1 MSAGVPVHGT
11 RAAGGPTA
19 ATDAAPSAPPR
30 KTATRVGGG
39 WDDRQVRRS
48 TSVPLVG
55 RQDQVATFRRA
66 LERAADGRPGVLLV
80 GGDAGVGKTRL
91 VTDLARTAEAAGAR
105 VVVAHCVDLG
115 EVGIPYLPFAEALSL
130 LRAPGGAVDAAVRER
145 PALARLLDPASAPAP
160 AGGSSADQA
169 ERLQLFDGIACCLA
183 AAGAPGAPLVLV
195 LEDLH
200 WAEPS
205 TRDVLRFLVARLRGE
220 HLLVVGTYRSDDLD
234 RRHPLRPLLAELH
247 RMSAVEHVELAPFTA
262 DELRAFTTALAEA
275 PLPDD
280 EFDQVLRRSEGNAF
294 FAEELV
300 SAGVPSA
307 GLPWSLTDVLHARL
321 QRLDPA
327 VQEVAR
333 VASVAGRQ
341 VREDALRAAAARTRA
356 LADPAVLD
364 AALRE
369 AVARQVLVVEGENL
383 AFRHALLAEALYL
396 DLLPGE
402 QAALHRAYLAALDE
416 APGLGSPAQ
425 RAHHALRGHDLPAA
439 LAASYEAATRAARLL
454 APDEQMRHLEQVL
467 DLWDSV
473 PDAAARVGTDRV
485 AVTLAASDA
494 ASRAGHRTR
503 AEQLARLAVGA
514 LEDDPARQATARNV
528 LARCLLDLDI
538 TVAAHEQATLA
549 VEQLD
554 GDGPSPALAHALS
567 LLARTLLELD
577 EDDRARAV
585 AARAVA
591 TGRAA
596 DAPEAE
602 ADALTTLAVL
612 EVDDH
617 AAAADVLR
625 QAARRAADA
634 GDLLTELRSAFNLMT
649 TYYYAGDLP
658 TAERLLH
665 EALDR
670 ARATGL
676 AWSPY
681 GVSLHQLAEIV
692 RFVRGDLAVRPAP
705 DDVPAPALPAVL
717 AAGMY
722 AAVARGDDDVVQRA
736 EALRA
741 HWETDGSLALYAGG
755 THVDALTWAGR
766 YGDAVAAAVELTD
779 HLGRVW
785 WEFFLGRIW
794 ICALAIAALAEAAEA
809 VGADEAARPALLA
822 QGDELLRLAH
832 TTAER
837 GRPRGGRMGPEG
849 RAWLLRAEAEHS
861 RLRAAVGE
869 AAPDPAIW
877 EATLREFDFGYR
889 YEVARTRFRWAQA
902 LHASGDAGAAEVE
915 AAEALTEADAM
926 GAAPLAAAVRAWA
939 RRARMPLPGVR
950 REGPSPLTDREE
962 EVLEL
967 VAQGLS
973 NRQIGERLYISTK
986 TVSVHVSNLLAKLG
1000 VSGRAEAVAVA
1011 HRRGLLRA

>member
-1 MSAGVPVHGT
+1 M
-11 RAAGGPTA
+11 
-19 ATDAAPSAPPR
+19 
-30 KTATRVGGG
+30 
-39 WDDRQVRRS
+39 RRS
-48 TSVPLVG
+48 ASVPLVG
-55 RQDQVATFRRA
+55 REAQVATFRRA
-66 LERAADGRPGVLLV
+66 LERAAAGRPGMLLV

-115 EVGIPYLPFAEALSL
+115 EVGIPYLPFAEALGL
-130 LRAPGGAVDAAVRER
+130 LRTPGGAVDAAVRER
-145 PALARLLDPASAPAP
+145 PALARLLDPATAPAP
-160 AGGSSADQA
+160 AGGSGADQA

-205 TRDVLRFLVARLRGE
+205 TRDVLRFLVTRLRGE

-247 RMSAVEHVELAPFTA
+247 RLSAVEHVELAPFTA

-307 GLPWSLTDVLHARL
+307 GLPWSLADVLHARL

-333 VASVAGRQ
+333 VAAVAGRQ
-341 VREDALRAAAARTRA
+341 VREDALRAAAGRTRA
-356 LADPAVLD
+356 LADPTVLD

-369 AVARQVLVVEGENL
+369 AVARQVVVVEGENL

-439 LAASYEAATRAARLL
+439 LAASYEAAHRAARLL

-473 PDAAARVGTDRV
+473 PDAADRVGTDRV

-503 AEQLARLAVGA
+503 AEQLARRAVDA
-514 LEDDPARQATARNV
+514 LDGDPARQADARNA

-538 TVAAHEQATLA
+538 TVAAHEEATRA
-549 VEQLD
+549 VEQLAD
-554 GDGPSPALAHALS
+554 AGPSPALARALA
-567 LLARTLLELD
+567 LRARTLLELD
-577 EDDRARAV
+577 EDENAREIAT
-585 AARAVA
+585 RAVA
-591 TGRAA
+591 TARAA

-617 AAAADVLR
+617 DAAADALR

-692 RFVRGDLAVRPAP
+692 RFVRGDLAARPAP

-722 AAVARGDDDVVQRA
+722 AAVARGDDDVVARA
-736 EALRA
+736 RALHD

-766 YGDAVAAAVELTD
+766 YDDAVAAAVELTG

-794 ICALAIAALAEAAEA
+794 ICALAIAALAEAAETA
-809 VGADEAARPALLA
+809 ETADDDARRALLA
-822 QGDELLRLAH
+822 QGDELLRVAH

-861 RLRAAVGE
+861 RLRAAAG
-869 AAPDPAIW
+869 AAPADPAVW
-877 EATLREFDFGYR
+877 EATLREFDYGYR

-902 LHASGDAGAAEVE
+902 LHAAGDAGAAEVE
-915 AAEALTEADAM
+915 AAEALAEADAM

-939 RRARMPLPGVR
+939 RRARVALPGVR

-962 EVLEL
+962 EVLAL

-1011 HRRGLLRA
+1011 HRRGLLKA